1 MARCSV
7 PIEENKCLNGTT
19 FTRTFLNKVVK
30 AQWMF
35 VEDDCCMF
43 LVEEMPTFTAPAVID
58 YGHGQQ
64 AELVH
69 KESPY
74 HSSTPPSRPTG
85 KSLHCNSLYTS
96 LKHTQSFLNFFV
108 YFQTLLIMWDIAL
121 SAIIEREFRVVA
133 KFD

>member
-19 FTRTFLNKVVK
+19 FTRTFLKKVVK
-30 AQWMF
+30 AQWMC
-35 VEDDCCMF
+35 VEVDCCMF

-85 KSLHCNSLYTS
+85 KPFHFNSLYTS
-96 LKHTQSFLNFFV
+96 LKHTHTTFLKLLCVFSNFAYNV
-108 YFQTLLIMWDIAL
+108 GLCTISDYRAG
-121 SAIIEREFRVVA
+121 V
-133 KFD
+133 

>member
-1 MARCSV
+1 
-7 PIEENKCLNGTT
+7 
-19 FTRTFLNKVVK
+19 
-30 AQWMF
+30 MF

-85 KSLHCNSLYTS
+85 KSVHCNSLYTS
-96 LKHTQSFLNFFV
+96 LKHTRARTYTQTFLNFFV
-108 YFQTLLIMWDIAL
+108 YFQTLLIMWDYAL